1 MTYFTRQ
8 NKLFFFN
15 YFIYQNNISYLK
27 IAEKNYKLYETI
39 RNYMRNFE
47 KMAKKLINKDNKSYE
62 ELLNNLEKLYQEM
75 RKDIFNTSNR
85 K

>member
-1 MTYFTRQ
+1 
-8 NKLFFFN
+8 
-15 YFIYQNNISYLK
+15 
-27 IAEKNYKLYETI
+27 
-39 RNYMRNFE
+39 MRNFE